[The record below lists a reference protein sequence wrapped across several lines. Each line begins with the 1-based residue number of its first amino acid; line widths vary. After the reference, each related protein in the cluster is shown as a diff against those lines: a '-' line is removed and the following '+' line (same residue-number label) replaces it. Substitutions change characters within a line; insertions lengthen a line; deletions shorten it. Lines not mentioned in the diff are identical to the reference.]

1 MQCNR
6 DNALTA
12 SASCGDDGEKR
23 RVQLFLSVHAK
34 GQLDRLAR
42 QRRYTGNGPDRGMGL
57 ERRSGGPRQGC
68 LASSQDLPRRL
79 ASLDLANPCLSG
91 GELVDEP
98 RGRWW
103 WLRIGDMIE
112 AVGTVARL

>member
-42 QRRYTGNGPDRGMGL
+42 QRRYTGNGPDRGMGFA
-57 ERRSGGPRQGC
+57 EWRATAR
-68 LASSQDLPRRL
+68 
-79 ASLDLANPCLSG
+79 LSG
-91 GELVDEP
+91 KALKTYHDG
-98 RGRWW
+98 
-103 WLRIGDMIE
+103 
-112 AVGTVARL
+112 